1 MKAKK
6 YLGIIALVLIFTCL
20 VALVACDGNDKTP
33 ENPSSQPT
41 DTPTSTPTEKPTE
54 KPTEEPTQSPVDD
67 EKIAYSVEFINYKG
81 ETMTSFSGVVTYSDG
96 TVAAVVT
103 QGKASFEAIEGE
115 YNLSFDITSADGYE
129 FEEECILTAEN
140 SQTKITVYN
149 RVTDT
154 NRDFYASEYGAG
166 YIGEGATYV
175 KLRGVTS
182 SEYEGERSFFIFKP
196 QRDGIYKISV
206 ISDKEVTLG
215 YYGGTVLTVFP
226 HSLLEPVDNTIEIKF
241 HKSSIGAD
249 SSVVCVVGLTTD
261 GSVKDAIVVI
271 ERIGDTPIDFI
282 DLPWDIPQLEGEL
295 KEHRLTYQN
304 KTVTLQNLDLMDEN
318 LTLVLGDDGYYH
330 LGTANGPIVYVRLSA
345 IVDYFGYYTDEG
357 TQKPNMASFATII
370 ETDRMCRYFF
380 DEEGTPL
387 RKESYNEIIEKYLE
401 VADASGVYPLDEMLE
416 YVIKQHGENS
426 GWWNY
431 ESENNLFDLYEVE
444 KPPVENAW
452 LFAACTVEVSDIGV
466 DAENALTINPEG
478 ASALVGAGEAVFI
491 KINEK
496 ETVNVTLTV
505 NAGEGITVVYG
516 GENYTPDADGKI
528 VINVTQ
534 EKIFSISAS
543 DSLDG
548 ELVVTYSYEYAE

>member
-1 MKAKK
+1 MKMKK
-6 YLGIIALVLIFTCL
+6 YLGIIALILIL
-20 VALVACDGNDKTP
+20 ASAIALVACDGNNKTP
-33 ENPSSQPT
+33 ENPASQPT
-41 DTPTSTPTEKPTE
+41 GTPTITPTETPTV
-54 KPTEEPTQSPVDD
+54 KPTEEPTQGPVD
-67 EKIAYSVEFINYKG
+67 EKANYSIEFVNYKG
-81 ETMTSFSGVVTYSDG
+81 EIMTSFSGVIMYSDG

-103 QGKASFEAIEGE
+103 QGKASFEAAVGE

-129 FEEECILTAEN
+129 FEEECTLTAEN
-140 SQTKITVYN
+140 NEASITVYS

-154 NRDFYASEYGAG
+154 NKDFYASEYGAG

-226 HSLLEPVDNTIEIKF
+226 HSLLDPVDNTVEIKF
-241 HKSSIGAD
+241 HSSSIGAD
-249 SSVVCVVGLTTD
+249 SSVVCVLGLTTD
-261 GSVKDAIVVI
+261 GSAKDAIVVI

-282 DLPWDIPQLEGEL
+282 DLPWEIPQLDGDIA
-295 KEHRLTYQN
+295 EHRLTYQN
-304 KTVTLQNLDLMDEN
+304 KVVTLKNLDLMDEN
-318 LTLVLGDDGYYH
+318 LTLVLGDDGFYH

-357 TQKPNMASFATII
+357 VQKPNMASFATII
-370 ETDRMCRYFF
+370 ETDRMCCFF
-380 DEEGTPL
+380 YDEEGKPL
-387 RKESYNEIIEKYLE
+387 RKESYNEIIEKYIE
-401 VADASGVYPLDEMLE
+401 AADASGVYPLDEMLE
-416 YVIKQHGENS
+416 YVIKKHGENS
-426 GWWNY
+426 DWWNY
-431 ESENNLFDLYEVE
+431 ESEINLFDLYEVE

-452 LFAACTVEVSDIGV
+452 LFAACIVEIADTGV

-478 ASALVGAGEAVFI
+478 STSLLSAGDTVYF

-496 ETVNVTLTV
+496 ESVNVALTV
-505 NAGEGITVVYG
+505 NAGEGITVTYG
-516 GENYTPDADGKI
+516 GENYTPDANGKI
-528 VINVTQ
+528 VVNVTQ
-534 EKIFSISAS
+534 DKTFVINAS
-543 DSLDG
+543 NSLEG